1 MSVLVTADR
10 RDWFHRGHN
19 RLIANRRREMD
30 TQQKLEMLKKV
41 YGNEETLDLVVDK
54 LLEAVLNQ
62 HRLNLK
68 RYAQDLQEFEVRY
81 HMDSA
86 AFYGRFEA
94 GDLGDAMDFFEWA
107 GLYEI
112 YQTLQEKVRDLEAA
126 L

>member
-1 MSVLVTADR
+1 
-10 RDWFHRGHN
+10 
-19 RLIANRRREMD
+19 MD

-68 RYAQDLQEFEVRY
+68 RYAQDLQEFEERY
-81 HMDSA
+81 DMDSA

-94 GDLGDAMDFFEWA
+94 GDLGDATDFFEWA

-112 YQTLQEKVRDLEAA
+112 YQTLQEKVHDLEAA